1 MEFWK
6 MNGAGNDFIVVD
18 DRRNAIPEN
27 RWPEIVRVLCER
39 HMSIGADGFMVVK
52 PPTCGGDYKML
63 FFNSDGSI
71 GEMCGNGARCICRYG
86 YENGPQRFTAAG
98 RDHRRSCDGL
108 ANGQTAIPYTAQR
121 SLPYAAGRQV
131 GGGRHHL

>member
-63 FFNSDGSI
+63 FFNSARS
-71 GEMCGNGARCICRYG
+71 ARCAA
-86 YENGPQRFTAAG
+86 TARGASAATG
-98 RDHRRSCDGL
+98 SR
-108 ANGQTAIPYTAQR
+108 TAWPAKH
-121 SLPYAAGRQV
+121 SG
-131 GGGRHHL
+131 

>member
-52 PPTCGGDYKML
+52 KH
-63 FFNSDGSI
+63 
-71 GEMCGNGARCICRYG
+71 
-86 YENGPQRFTAAG
+86 PQDRAG
-98 RDHRRSCDGL
+98 R
-108 ANGQTAIPYTAQR
+108 TVYF
-121 SLPYAAGRQV
+121 
-131 GGGRHHL
+131 